1 MQEVGAEA
9 RELGKSLGLPQPDQI
24 GFVVR
29 NLDQAMAMYDPLFGP
44 MHKVDF
50 GNQQASYRGG
60 PRTAYDLRY
69 AFGRIGDL
77 EIELIEYVSGDTPHR
92 DFLAQGRE
100 GVHHLRFRVD
110 DLAHWQDRLETAG
123 FKPVWHDRISD
134 DIAYAYFE
142 REGDPLLLELLQ
154 FRNGEPPV

>member
-1 MQEVGAEA
+1 MQDVSAEA
-9 RELGKSLGLPQPDQI
+9 RQLADNLGLPQPDQI

-69 AFGRIGDL
+69 AFGRIGEL

-110 DLAHWQDRLETAG
+110 DLALWQDRLAAVG
-123 FKPVWHDRISD
+123 YQSVWSDRISD
-134 DIAYAYFE
+134 DIGYAYLE
-142 REGDPLLLELLQ
+142 REGDPLLLELLM